1 MANTLRDTRPQ
12 DFDTLGQRFDT
23 SLRLIARRSIRVWF
37 NRGRLDQV
45 LSENVGVCPHCELLY
60 AIDSDG
66 RQVSSNIRTGAIDT
80 DAYGQDL
87 SRRPYSVRLSVL
99 NNAAFQGA
107 FLCDIYIS
115 QVTRR
120 PCVTVMYGVTAGQS
134 ILGYIA
140 ADFDPASLELP
151 VQHDLANRLAG

>member
-1 MANTLRDTRPQ
+1 MVNTLRDTRPQ
-12 DFDTLGQRFDT
+12 DYDWLGQRFDT
-23 SLRLIARRSIRVWF
+23 SLRLIARRSVRVWF

-66 RQVSSNIRTGAIDT
+66 RQVSSNIRTGAIDA

-87 SRRPYSVRLSVL
+87 SRRPYSVSLSVL
-99 NNAAFQGA
+99 NNAAFLGA
-107 FLCDIYIS
+107 FLCDTYIS
-115 QVTRR
+115 QASRR

-134 ILGYIA
+134 VLGYIA
-140 ADFDPASLELP
+140 ADFDPASLNRSLQKIQA
-151 VQHDLANRLAG
+151 VQTG

>member
-1 MANTLRDTRPQ
+1 MVNTLRDSRPQ
-12 DFDTLGQRFDT
+12 DFDDLGQRFDT
-23 SLRLIARRSIRVWF
+23 ALRLIARRSIRVWF

-87 SRRPYSVRLSVL
+87 SRRPYSVSLSML

-107 FLCDIYIS
+107 FLCDTYIS
-115 QVTRR
+115 QTSRR

-140 ADFDPASLELP
+140 ADFDPASL
-151 VQHDLANRLAG
+151 NRSLQKIQAV